1 MVTATNNN
9 DDPEFEF
16 EFEFECS
23 HIVSHFQCEDIIVFC

>member
-9 DDPEFEF
+9 DDPEF